1 MKLRKALI
9 NYRGKRSQETM
20 AELFGVS
27 QQTWSAWEVGR
38 ATPPAKTMQKIA
50 KMSKKSV
57 RTLFPDIFN

>member
-1 MKLRKALI
+1 MSVRKALI
-9 NYRGKRSQETM
+9 DYRGKRSQETM

-50 KMSKKSV
+50 KMSKKSIK
-57 RTLFPDIFN
+57 TLFPDIFN